1 MPYIDPDLLDIM
13 GMGGTALRAAAMIA
27 GVGAAAAAAALVIP
41 SVLDQMIPP
50 PSQDRLADYLLFD
63 TMASPSLIRMTDGRY
78 CSVLEFAGAELTLSK
93 EDDHESLFLRRKH
106 VLDDLQKHP
115 AVEQVNVFQIKERNT
130 IRQASSHR
138 SPFLKAV
145 AEKWNTNFEHSYR
158 LRHVMLVFVKAGN
171 DEDAA
176 ERMDAATRFILD
188 MLKDYKSQLLK
199 EDPERPE
206 TGPLAAIAS
215 VVSPVTRPTPLGMG
229 WQDSV
234 SYLLTA
240 DKVSFR
246 EERKGLISFENGV
259 KKKYATIVNIR
270 DCGEKTMES
279 VVKDILGLE
288 AELTVYHGIQPLN
301 SARQTIKLAREAK
314 AAPMMRFSFSAAE
327 EYREVSV
334 MVEGSI
340 SGKKAALLQY
350 AMHVIVYGDSEKECM
365 LIESQVIS
373 ILARTGG
380 TPVRER
386 AGAQAVWFSMF
397 QHDRIWPRMYR
408 MLSDNI
414 AANLYMQRVNTGME
428 KSDWIGEPLSYFR
441 SIYGAAYGMQL
452 HATTERQAPGH
463 CVMIGPTG
471 KGKTTFISFLAGQA
485 MRIPELRVFFFDR
498 HHGLKVFTE
507 CVGGK
512 YVTFDGED
520 SNTGMNPLHLAET
533 NANKQFL
540 VRFIKRLADVSS
552 PSAEAEI
559 MRAISLIYRGDLPKA
574 DRSLAAIHSLAFSA
588 HGEVRAKI
596 DRWTRGAYASFFNA
610 DEDSLDL
617 RTNRMVSFDMTNI
630 LKEDSQIATPVM
642 DYIIHRLKMLSQE
655 TGDPALIFIDETEPM
670 LQNPEFA
677 KDFVRTGLQEG
688 RKARQA
694 YILAFQRA
702 EAIRATGMSE
712 MIRGQCKTAF
722 FFRNPAALA
731 EDFTEWG
738 LNTAEIAFI
747 QNKDF
752 QNYPYAVL
760 VKKYE
765 TGESAIID
773 LDMKSLGRYFNGY
786 QSGNTDRRLLAKAQ
800 AEFGDNWVD
809 RYLDLPR

>member
-1 MPYIDPDLLDIM
+1 MPYIDPDLLEIM
-13 GMGGTALRAAAMIA
+13 GVGGTALRAAAMIA

-41 SVLDQMIPP
+41 SVLDQIIPP
-50 PSQDRLADYLLFD
+50 PNQDRLADYLLFD
-63 TMASPSLIRMTDGRY
+63 SMANPSLIRMTDGRY
-78 CSVLEFAGAELTLSK
+78 CSVLDFAGAELTLSK
-93 EDDHESLFLRRKH
+93 EDTHESLFLRRKH
-106 VLDDLQKHP
+106 VLDDLQKYP
-115 AVEQVNVFQIKERNT
+115 AVEQINVFQIKERSRVSQESN
-130 IRQASSHR
+130 HR
-138 SPFLKAV
+138 NAFLKAV
-145 AEKWNTNFEHSYR
+145 SEKWNTNFVHSYR
-158 LRHVMLVFVKAGN
+158 LRHIMLVFVKASN
-171 DEDAA
+171 DEDAG
-176 ERMDAATRFILD
+176 EKMDAATRFILD
-188 MLKDYKSQLLK
+188 MLKDYKCRMLT
-199 EDPERPE
+199 EDPAEPE
-206 TGPLAAIAS
+206 SGPLAAIAS
-215 VVSPVTRPTPLGMG
+215 VVSPVTRPTPLGMS
-229 WQDSV
+229 WSDSL

-259 KKKYATIVNIR
+259 TKKYATIVNIR

-279 VVKDILGLE
+279 VVKDILGIE
-288 AELTVYHGIQPLN
+288 GELTVYHGIQPLN

-340 SGKKAALLQY
+340 SGKKASLLNY
-350 AMHVIVYGDSEKECM
+350 AMHVVIYGDSEKECM
-365 LIESQVIS
+365 QIESQVIA

-386 AGAQAVWFSMF
+386 VGAQAVWFSQF

-414 AANLYMQRVNTGME
+414 AANLYLQRVNTGMK

-441 SIYGAAYGMQL
+441 SMYGAAYGMQL
-452 HATTERQAPGH
+452 HANSERQAPGH

-512 YVTFDGED
+512 YVTFDGEET
-520 SNTGMNPLHLAET
+520 NTGMNPLHLPET
-533 NANKQFL
+533 PKNKQFL
-540 VRFIKRLADVSS
+540 VRFIKRLANVSS

-559 MRAISLIYRGDLPKA
+559 MRAIDLVYRGDLPKA
-574 DRSLAAIHSLAFSA
+574 ERSLAAIHSLAFAA

-630 LKEDSQIATPVM
+630 LREDSQIATPVM
-642 DYIIHRLKMLSQE
+642 EYIIHRLQMLSQE

-677 KDFVRTGLQEG
+677 KQFVRTGLQEG

-694 YILAFQRA
+694 YILAFQRV
-702 EAIRATGMSE
+702 EAIKATGMSE

-722 FFRNPAALA
+722 FFRNPTAMP
-731 EDFTEWG
+731 EDFAEWD
-738 LNTAEIAFI
+738 LNTAEIEFI

-760 VKKYE
+760 VKKYD
-765 TGESAIID
+765 TGESAIVD
-773 LDMKSLGRYFNGY
+773 LDMKSLGRYFNGF
-786 QSGNTDRRLLAKAQ
+786 QSGNTDQRAMRKAQ
-800 AEFGDNWVD
+800 ADFGENWLEH
-809 RYLDLPR
+809 YLDMPR